1 MKFLVIILFSSFS
14 YFYSCKTSDGVKEIE
29 HTISQESVVGLAR
42 FLKPVDSNILLHLPG
57 LTLNYLK
64 TKEYVL

>member
-1 MKFLVIILFSSFS
+1 MKFLVIFLFTGFA

-29 HTISQESVVGLAR
+29 HTIRQESVVALAR
-42 FLKPVDSNILLHLPG
+42 FLKPVDSNILLHLPE
-57 LTLNYLK
+57 LSLNYLT